1 MYNKYLKY
9 KNKYLS
15 LKKMFGGTK
24 KVNVIACLSHGEERS
39 ISFNNEEEVVSA
51 IARELGVDLRR
62 LSVSFTDN
70 IVGSGLTAEDCGIVN
85 NSRLTITVN
94 KISTKT
100 QFRGIIEDICNHPL
114 NLGLRLDPE
123 DLMSSVQS
131 TKDTDDLLNI
141 NFSGFKLRIL
151 PESFEYLI
159 IVGDL
164 ALENNYLRLLP
175 TNFHTITIGGSLFL
189 HNNLLQTLPQN
200 FVNMQF
206 NDTLRLDDNRNLV
219 LPENF
224 SNIVVARDLFIS
236 RIGIPPT
243 KLPHFPY
250 VGSQIFK

>member
-1 MYNKYLKY
+1 
-9 KNKYLS
+9 
-15 LKKMFGGTK
+15 MFGGMQ
-24 KVNVIACLSHGEERS
+24 VNVIACLSNGEERS
-39 ISFNNEEEVVSA
+39 ISFDNEEELVPA
-51 IARELGVDLRR
+51 IARKLGVNSSR

-70 IVGSGLTAEDCGIVN
+70 IVGNGLTAEDCGIVN

-100 QFRGIIEDICNHPL
+100 QFRGIIDDICNHPR
-114 NLGLRLDPE
+114 NQILGLDPE
-123 DLMSSVQS
+123 YLMSRVES
-131 TKDTDDLLNI
+131 TKDTDDLVNIDFSSFELNA
-141 NFSGFKLRIL
+141 L

-164 ALENNYLRLLP
+164 ALDSNFLRLLP

-189 HNNLLQTLPQN
+189 HYNQLQTLPQY
-200 FVNMQF
+200 FENMQF
-206 NDTLRLDDNRNLV
+206 NNTLRLDNNPNLV

-243 KLPHFPY
+243 QLPHFPY
-250 VGSQIFK
+250 VGRIHM